1 MYQSLS
7 MASFA
12 PPPILKQG
20 FHILAA
26 RVFLAH
32 LLSELK
38 ASDCP
43 PHTSY
48 GRCNSIY
55 AINIACIS
63 ATAFCS
69 VDIT

>member
-1 MYQSLS
+1 MCQSLS

-12 PPPILKQG
+12 PPILKQG

-26 RVFLAH
+26 RVSLAH
-32 LLSELK
+32 LLSVLK

-48 GRCNSIY
+48 GRRNSVN
-55 AINIACIS
+55 AVNVACIS
-63 ATAFCS
+63 AAAFCS
-69 VDIT
+69 VDIA